1 MSSYYQKN
9 REKLIENQLR
19 YYRNN
24 REKCLEYFRAY
35 NRAYYLRHRKT
46 PKPREKKVKPPPTLK
61 PISKTP
67 PPKEK
72 KPKMP
77 LTLREP
83 KVPKAPKAPKP
94 PKEPKA
100 PKPPKTPKAPVKEN
114 TLPEYELKPYDM
126 QMDRGMFVLSFS

>member
-24 REKCLEYFRAY
+24 RERCLEYFRAY
-35 NRAYYLRHRKT
+35 NRAYYLRHRA
-46 PKPREKKVKPPPTLK
+46 PKAEKPPVVQKPARMKEKPVPVAKIAKERPPKKVKPAT
-61 PISKTP
+61 I
-67 PPKEK
+67 PKEK
-72 KPKMP
+72 APKIPSRSLMKQEKIIP
-77 LTLREP
+77 
-83 KVPKAPKAPKP
+83 PKAPA
-94 PKEPKA
+94 
-100 PKPPKTPKAPVKEN
+100 KEN